1 MGPLIGVHRTVGM
14 PGRHASAEAKLQHA
28 FTNRNELTNA
38 DGGVDGAADPRRQK
52 RLGSFHSTGSACRIL
67 LLCTRHTSTAHSLNN
82 SKIADRLCRT
92 PNTKDKNRAIAPMP
106 AGLQA
111 RALQPA
117 QKSKSTVES

>member
-1 MGPLIGVHRTVGM
+1 M
-14 PGRHASAEAKLQHA
+14 PARCQSVRSRRKTAACVP
-28 FTNRNELTNA
+28 NRNELTNA
-38 DGGVDGAADPRRQK
+38 DGGVDGSAIPRRQNH
-52 RLGSFHSTGSACRIL
+52 LGSFHSTGSACRIL
-67 LLCTRHTSTAHSLNN
+67 LLCKLHTSTAHSLKN
-82 SKIADRLCRT
+82 SKIAHRLCRT